1 MFFFLSLEEI
11 SRLVDMKK
19 KVVLVQDN
27 KDILEIMDQVLDDEG
42 FEVTSSLTTEPI
54 EKIDEIEPDVV
65 VIDDHIKGT
74 KKGSK
79 IIKEL
84 KSNPETE
91 DISAILTSTSNEL
104 PQIAEESK
112 ADDFIQKP
120 FDIEH
125 MVDVVKKNAE

>member
-1 MFFFLSLEEI
+1 
-11 SRLVDMKK
+11 MKK

-27 KDILEIMDQVLDDEG
+27 KDILEIMDQVLDEEG

-54 EKIDEIEPDVV
+54 DKINEIEPDVV

-84 KSNPETE
+84 KSDPETE
-91 DISAILTSTSNEL
+91 DISAVLTSTSNEL
-104 PQIAEESK
+104 PQIAQENK

-120 FDIEH
+120 FDIDH
-125 MVDVVKKNAE
+125 MVEVVKKNAD